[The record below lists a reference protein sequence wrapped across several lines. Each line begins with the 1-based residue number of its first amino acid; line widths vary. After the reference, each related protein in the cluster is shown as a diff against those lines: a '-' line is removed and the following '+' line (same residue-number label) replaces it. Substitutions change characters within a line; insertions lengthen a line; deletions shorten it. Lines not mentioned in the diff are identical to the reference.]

1 MAEEE
6 EKGGR
11 RKCWK
16 KYVLGQILSSNDA
29 RRNARWERW
38 YVWLMHSRI
47 AKVCSTSAKILFA
60 ESLLARV
67 YIPVRYFKTKKIL
80 FVVFQAFI
88 SFRTSKTV
96 FNLAYKQV
104 ILSEEDINIFGR
116 SLDNWQRHF
125 FKYSWKLCYSSR
137 AYSLQTYNCR
147 LTVCLPWLDTVVTI
161 HTIA

>member
-1 MAEEE
+1 MFSDKYSLPTTLEGTLVGSVDTSDWCTLGSQKFAVLQPRYSSQNHSWLGCIFQLDTL
-6 EKGGR
+6 KQ
-11 RKCWK
+11 K
-16 KYVLGQILSSNDA
+16 KY
-29 RRNARWERW
+29 
-38 YVWLMHSRI
+38 
-47 AKVCSTSAKILFA
+47 
-60 ESLLARV
+60 
-67 YIPVRYFKTKKIL
+67 

-116 SLDNWQRHF
+116 SLDNWQRPF